1 MKGLILCAGKGT
13 RMRPITYAV
22 PKMLIPV
29 ANKPVIHYAIE
40 ALRAAGI
47 REIGFVVSD
56 NRKDLEPAL
65 GDGKAWKMKFDY
77 VEQETPKGIAHA
89 VLCAEDY
96 VGKED
101 FLLYLGDNLLEHGV
115 AGLVKEYEAGRP
127 NAAITLTP
135 VPEPRH
141 FGVAVVKGGRIVSLE
156 EKPKKPKSNLA
167 IVGVYIFDK
176 NVFKAARRIKPSW
189 RGELEITDTISELVR
204 MGLEVTPHIVRGWWR
219 DTGQKSDMIEANQA
233 VLGGLEG
240 SVRGKVDASSRLEG
254 PVVLEKGAVVAGSR
268 VRGPVVIGKGARI
281 TGSRIGP
288 FTSIGEDVVVENS
301 VIANSI
307 VMSGSRISNV
317 GRGLESSLIGN
328 KAVVEGV
335 GGARGKP
342 LSVTLGDMSR
352 IEAV

>member
-47 REIGFVVSD
+47 KEIGFVVSD
-56 NRKDLEPAL
+56 NRKELEPAL
-65 GDGKAWKMKFDY
+65 GNGKAWEMKFEY

-115 AGLVKEYEAGRP
+115 AGLVKEYKAAKP

-141 FGVAVVKGGRIVSLE
+141 FGVAVVEGGRIVSLE

-176 NVFKAARRIKPSW
+176 NVFKAARRMKPSW
-189 RGELEITDTISELVR
+189 RGELEITDTISELV
-204 MGLEVTPHIVRGWWR
+204 VTPHIVSGWWR

-233 VLGGLEG
+233 VLGGIAGAVLGRVDSESRFEG
-240 SVRGKVDASSRLEG
+240 C
-254 PVVLEKGAVVAGSR
+254 VVVEKGAVVARSR
-268 VRGPVVIGKGARI
+268 VRGPVIIGKGARI
-281 TGSRIGP
+281 TDSRIGP
-288 FTSIGEDVVVENS
+288 FTSIGEDVVVERS
-301 VIANSI
+301 RIANSI
-307 VMSGSRISNV
+307 VMNGTRISNV
-317 GRGLESSLIGN
+317 SGKLESSLIGN
-328 KAVVEGV
+328 KVVIEGA
-335 GGARGKP
+335 GGARGKS
-342 LSVTLGDMSR
+342 LSVTLGDLCR